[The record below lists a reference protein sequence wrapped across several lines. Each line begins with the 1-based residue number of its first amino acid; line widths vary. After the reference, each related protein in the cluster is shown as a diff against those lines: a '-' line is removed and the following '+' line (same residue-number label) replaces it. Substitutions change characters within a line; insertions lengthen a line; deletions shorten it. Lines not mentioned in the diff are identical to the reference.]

1 MAKKDQNFED
11 TRAMIRETAAG
22 LFTTGGVHASSLG
35 DIAKAA
41 NLSKGTLYYYYPSK
55 EYLVADITEAHLGR
69 MTDLIFSWID
79 TLYLEKAAADCVR
92 ELLDLLLS
100 DTDALRLHFVLQCE
114 ALREETGALLRRF
127 SAKAREWTVMLE
139 VGSLKMSGPG
149 ADRFRSLSKH
159 FFALLDGFALH
170 LLMGEEPER
179 EKLLAILTG
188 EG

>member
-11 TRAMIRETAAG
+11 TRAMIRETAAA
-22 LFTTGGVHASSLG
+22 LFTAGGVHASSLG

-79 TLYLEKAAADCVR
+79 TLSLDRSPKACVG
-92 ELLDLLLS
+92 DLIDLMLA

-149 ADRFRSLSKH
+149 AERFRSLSKH

-170 LLMGEEPER
+170 VLMGEEPET
-179 EKLLAILTG
+179 EKLLTILTE